1 MWRET
6 EDGRCAISHEQ
17 SGEDLKGA
25 RPGDPC
31 RLARGPGGQT
41 TVQLP
46 ALAGMSLKK
55 EGQGA
60 LRAADPGYKKYNM
73 TL

>member
-1 MWRET
+1 MEK
-6 EDGRCAISHEQ
+6 EDSRHAISHEQ

-31 RLARGPGGQT
+31 RLARGPCRQT
-41 TVQLP
+41 SVQLP
-46 ALAGMSLKK
+46 ALEGMSLKK

-60 LRAADPGYKKYNM
+60 LRVADPGYKKYNM
-73 TL
+73 TF